1 MPYSAC
7 GAGGTGVLRQMI
19 QGWPGGGRIRPR
31 WSRSSAVP
39 ARITAFIVGFPTWR
53 WAVPVSVVGLFGF
66 GLAVHFPI
74 FTSPVLDVDE
84 ATVGSIAQEILRGRH
99 LYEDLVDRKPP
110 ILFLVYAA
118 SFLVTGGDSLLPIRV
133 MMVALEVATGVL
145 IGWVICD
152 RWRYRLAIATLFLLG
167 TATLPLADA
176 HAASFEAFFVLP
188 MTLAWWFSRRGKA
201 LPAGIALAVATL
213 VKQSA
218 VFTLIPIVFN
228 LWRQPNGP
236 RRVAVMGA
244 AFAGVYLTVGSSFGL
259 RQFLFWNLTG
269 NASYLGASSLLGL
282 LGRAALTMAIYGL
295 SHLVLVWLAG
305 RAWVERRQHLD
316 LWLWLLSALMG
327 VVIGQHFFGHY
338 YLQVLPP
345 LTAIAAT
352 QIDRVPVRRTLKVAV
367 GITAVWLVASTLA
380 PRPDLPPYVKLVAQI
395 DKLSDRDDPILV
407 WGVFSEATWASS
419 RPMASRFPHTNFVT
433 GIDQG
438 RPTEGALGELCA
450 DLSLRPPT
458 LIIDTSPAN
467 VRDSGKAPMLAVPEM
482 ERVLASYRRAAT
494 VDGIVIYK
502 RVDPPVS
509 CDGQPEAAAAATN

>member
-1 MPYSAC
+1 MDAEPTEPDLSAPSPVR
-7 GAGGTGVLRQMI
+7 TR
-19 QGWPGGGRIRPR
+19 RPAWTDASNR
-31 WSRSSAVP
+31 VA
-39 ARITAFIVGFPTWR
+39 AFVTWFPTWR
-53 WAVPVSVVGLFGF
+53 FAVPVSIFGMFLF

-118 SFLVTGGDSLLPIRV
+118 SFLLTGGDSLLPVRV
-133 MMVALEVATGVL
+133 MMVALEVATGLL

-152 RWRYRLAIATLFLLG
+152 RWRYRLAIAALFLLG
-167 TATLPLADA
+167 TATFPLADA
-176 HAASFEAFFVLP
+176 HAASFEAFLVLP
-188 MTLAWWFSRRGKA
+188 MTLSWWFSRRGKA

-218 VFTLIPIVFN
+218 VFTLIPVVFN

-236 RRVAVMGA
+236 RRVAVMAA
-244 AFAGVYLTVGSSFGL
+244 AFAGLYLTVGSSFGL

-282 LGRAALTMAIYGL
+282 AGRAGLTLLIYGL
-295 SHLVLVWLAG
+295 SHVVLVWLAG
-305 RAWVERRQHLD
+305 RAWVDRREHLD
-316 LWLWLLSALMG
+316 LWLWLLSALIG
-327 VVIGQHFFGHY
+327 VAIGQHFFGHY

-345 LTAIAAT
+345 LVAIAAT
-352 QIDRVPVRRTLKVAV
+352 QIDKIPLKKALKVAV
-367 GITAVWLVASTLA
+367 AITAAWLLASVLV

-433 GIDQG
+433 GVDQG
-438 RPTEGALGELCA
+438 RPTEGALGELCT
-450 DLSLRPPT
+450 DLTQRPPT

-482 ERVLASYRRAAT
+482 QVVLRSYRRAAT

-502 RVDPPVS
+502 LIAPPVS
-509 CDGQPEAAAAATN
+509 CDGRLEAPAIAPATN